1 MSMMPVMHVIG
12 ECVGGVDERMCSRA
26 ASRPSRTGCR
36 RFFSLITEAHLHPLT
51 RRPFSL
57 HSPPVCCEPFSSS
70 AEITR
75 LEEVFQAQQ
84 SGHVPMHDVDSNDA
98 RVRLWSVAAFNRTLK
113 L

>member
-1 MSMMPVMHVIG
+1 VSQV
-12 ECVGGVDERMCSRA
+12 
-26 ASRPSRTGCR
+26 
-36 RFFSLITEAHLHPLT
+36 FSLSTETHLYILI
-51 RRPFSL
+51 RRPFYLNACRS
-57 HSPPVCCEPFSSS
+57 FA

-84 SGHVPMHDVDSNDA
+84 SGHVPMHEVDSNDA

>member
-1 MSMMPVMHVIG
+1 MMPVMLLVV
-12 ECVGGVDERMCSRA
+12 CRVGERMRSGA

-36 RFFSLITEAHLHPLT
+36 RFFPQHRSTYIPLN
-51 RRPFSL
+51 
-57 HSPPVCCEPFSSS
+57 SPPVFSERVPLFA

-84 SGHVPMHDVDSNDA
+84 SGHVPMHEVDANDA
-98 RVRLWSVAAFNRTLK
+98 RARLWSVAAFNRMLK

>member
-1 MSMMPVMHVIG
+1 MSQVFSLNTKAHIYPLIW
-12 ECVGGVDERMCSRA
+12 
-26 ASRPSRTGCR
+26 RP
-36 RFFSLITEAHLHPLT
+36 FFSERVPL
-51 RRPFSL
+51 FA
-57 HSPPVCCEPFSSS
+57 